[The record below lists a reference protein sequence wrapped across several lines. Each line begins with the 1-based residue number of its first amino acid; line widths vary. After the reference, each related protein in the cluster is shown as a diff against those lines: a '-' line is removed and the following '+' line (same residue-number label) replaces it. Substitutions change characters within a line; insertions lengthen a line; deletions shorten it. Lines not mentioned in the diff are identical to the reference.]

1 MSSSLSEALA
11 SSSFRT
17 DEYFLTP
24 HCPKDYEQG
33 RAAFIQA
40 AKECYL
46 TSHMESIV
54 ITARGPSN
62 SELSIDVAVMGD
74 LKTATNL
81 LFHIS
86 GTHGVEAFAGSG
98 IQHEFLTTPPKY
110 IPSDTAI
117 VFVHCLNPFGMAFN
131 RRVNEDNIDLNRNF
145 TDERTTPEAY
155 DKLDPMINPKVPVPF
170 SQEAFLAVCQEVGGY
185 PAAKKALAE
194 GQYTYPEGLFYG
206 GTQEAEGPQKVIDWL
221 KVTLEDLN
229 REWNDV
235 SIGVLDV
242 HTGLGEHGVDTLLT
256 PEAPT
261 EDMTN
266 FFGEKM
272 SEAMRTATTGYKP
285 KGLFVVRL
293 REELQKITKCAQER
307 FFVIAQEFGTIPEPQ
322 VIMALYDESA
332 EFHDAKRNGKEYD
345 PNGPGGQV
353 MLRAFNPDSDEWRHK
368 VVLQGRHLIE
378 QSSDFF
384 GMLRV

>member
-1 MSSSLSEALA
+1 M
-11 SSSFRT
+11 
-17 DEYFLTP
+17 
-24 HCPKDYEQG
+24 
-33 RAAFIQA
+33 
-40 AKECYL
+40 
-46 TSHMESIV
+46 
-54 ITARGPSN
+54 
-62 SELSIDVAVMGD
+62 SIDVAVVGD
-74 LKTATNL
+74 LKTAKNI

-86 GTHGVEAFAGSG
+86 GTHGVEGFAGSG
-98 IQHEFLTTPPKY
+98 IQHEFLTNPPEHMS
-110 IPSDTAI
+110 SDTAI

-145 TDERTTPEAY
+145 TDERTTPQAY
-155 DKLDPMINPKVPVPF
+155 DILDPMINPKEPVPF

-185 PAAKKALAE
+185 PTAKKALAE
-194 GQYTYPEGLFYG
+194 GQYTYSEGLFYG

-221 KVTLEDLN
+221 KVTLKDLN
-229 REWNDV
+229 REWSDV
-235 SIGVLDV
+235 SIGILDV
-242 HTGLGEHGVDTLLT
+242 HTGLGPHGVDTLLT
-256 PEAPT
+256 PEAPSDRMT
-261 EDMTN
+261 E

-293 REELQKITKCAQER
+293 REELQKITKCAEER

-332 EFHDAKRNGKEYD
+332 EFHNSKRNGKEYD
-345 PNGPGGQV
+345 PDGPGGQV
-353 MLRAFNPDSDEWRHK
+353 MQRAFNPDSDEWRHK
-368 VVLQGRHLIE
+368 VVVQGRHLIE